1 MTAPLSL
8 IAELEDTFKHG
19 SRDKRVECLRRI
31 TDLFL
36 TSGNGLGEEQIA
48 VFDDVLCYLTKAIET
63 RALAELSRRL
73 APVGNAPVELIR
85 RLAWDDDVAVAEPV
99 LMQSARLADA
109 DLIEIAQTKSQ
120 GHLRAISGRAEL
132 DHAVTDVLVGRGD
145 REVLHTLGANTGARF
160 SEEGFAA
167 LIKRAESDE
176 KLAEKVGARLDL
188 PWHLLRQLVVMATST
203 VRSRI
208 LSAAPEESRQEIQRV
223 ISSASDE
230 VTKDLGTPRNYV
242 KAQRLAIHLKNAG
255 QLNEA
260 AILDFARTIRIEEM
274 VAGLALMCAASIE
287 VVDDVVFSERRD
299 ALLVPCKAVGLD
311 WQTVQA
317 IYKARG
323 TRRPISDGDL
333 EQARVDYSKLTQ
345 ATAQRVLRYW
355 QVRETTSRMQPG
367 SDPEAGTGT
376 EDRPA
381 RGRT

>member
-1 MTAPLSL
+1 M
-8 IAELEDTFKHG
+8 
-19 SRDKRVECLRRI
+19 
-31 TDLFL
+31 
-36 TSGNGLGEEQIA
+36 
-48 VFDDVLCYLTKAIET
+48 
-63 RALAELSRRL
+63 
-73 APVGNAPVELIR
+73 
-85 RLAWDDDVAVAEPV
+85 
-99 LMQSARLADA
+99 
-109 DLIEIAQTKSQ
+109 
-120 GHLRAISGRAEL
+120 
-132 DHAVTDVLVGRGD
+132 
-145 REVLHTLGANTGARF
+145 
-160 SEEGFAA
+160 
-167 LIKRAESDE
+167 
-176 KLAEKVGARLDL
+176 GARLDL

-208 LSAAPEESRQEIQRV
+208 LSAAPEENRQEIQRV

-242 KAQRLAIHLKNAG
+242 KAQRLAVHLKSAG

-274 VAGLALMCAASIE
+274 VAGLALMCAASVE
-287 VVDDVVFSERRD
+287 LVDDVVFSERRD

-333 EQARVDYSKLTQ
+333 GQARVDYAKLTQ
-345 ATAQRVLRYW
+345 TTAQRVLRYW

-381 RGRT
+381 RGRA